1 MINPNMVEPKI
12 RYYARLEDCTEKK
25 TPKYV
30 IKTQAGEYPPMEKIK
45 DRNGDVSMYLLASR
59 DSGSNKDNA
68 PAMKLQAAR
77 SLNVTGLKNY
87 FVDGKLSGYA
97 YGYPLEAET
106 YSKEKKPNPFFEY
119 KDDGYIFII
128 HQNDEASTE
137 AEKLKPSCIELI
149 VLEGAKKMIP
159 DYCKQLMM
167 GGFDDALR
175 ALREQAIPPF
185 LEEANDG
192 FVEFRDQD

>member
-1 MINPNMVEPKI
+1 
-12 RYYARLEDCTEKK
+12 
-25 TPKYV
+25 
-30 IKTQAGEYPPMEKIK
+30 MEKVK

-77 SLNVTGLKNY
+77 SLNFTGLKDY

-119 KDDGYIFII
+119 KDDGFLFMV
-128 HQNDEASTE
+128 HHDDTASTE
-137 AEKLKPSCIELI
+137 AEKIRPSYIELI
-149 VLEGAKKMIP
+149 VLEGAKVLIP
-159 DYCKQLMM
+159 AYCKQLMM

-175 ALREQAIPPF
+175 ALREQAT
-185 LEEANDG
+185 
-192 FVEFRDQD
+192 